1 MALQQSHGIAGL
13 LSLVALTL
21 PDPPNHQR
29 GRSRVARGAK
39 KLLKQVALDLGFL
52 RKNINIYSDQ
62 MQLLAQAQAGTNF
75 FPSRGPTDLL
85 LTGSCCFFE
94 QV

>member
-1 MALQQSHGIAGL
+1 MEPPPPPPTTNVDALGWLG
-13 LSLVALTL
+13 
-21 PDPPNHQR
+21 
-29 GRSRVARGAK
+29 GAK
-39 KLLKQVALDLGFL
+39 KLLKQAALDLGFL